1 MNLILNLLFYPLY
14 SIGSSSYECLRAVI
28 DSRSNLTADKNV
40 KLVMLFDHEE
50 VGSASCQGGGSSL
63 FMDTIT
69 RIHASLGDAS
79 HGDLLRYCYKIFML
93 FYVNFF
99 YLSVNTYALCIL
111 MYYLHVSIFIN
122 NSFYCSAL
130 ADNMFTVCMYC
141 MLYECHYF
149 VCTVCSN
156 AMYM

>member
-1 MNLILNLLFYPLY
+1 VNLILNLPFYPLY

-79 HGDLLRYCYKIFML
+79 HGELLRYCYKFFML

-99 YLSVNTYALCIL
+99 NLSVYIHKYICIVYSNVL
-111 MYYLHVSIFIN
+111 SARKHIYKQQCLLHRISG
-122 NSFYCSAL
+122 
-130 ADNMFTVCMYC
+130 
-141 MLYECHYF
+141 
-149 VCTVCSN
+149 
-156 AMYM
+156 